1 MENGQKY
8 SAPYLPFKTF
18 LTGLDHLANI
28 TIPTRIELSTFYDM
42 SGHSRAQMLSA
53 LKFFKL
59 VDKEGHP
66 QPELSE
72 LAHNKNDRA
81 QLIRQFLEKFY
92 PDVIALDLSKTTPS
106 LLDKALDGPS
116 YNVTGDTKKKA
127 KTFLL
132 NAATFA
138 GYKPHTLLTKIT
150 RNRRKGA
157 GKQAAAGSGGKTGQV
172 EANGG
177 ADTADETPIINP
189 PKSRGSE
196 KTVHLRSGAGSVT
209 LSIDVDLLKLEPG
222 EDEDLILTL
231 RNTIRAYEKSLQAE
245 KVLPTLTVEEVERD
259 YKEAGG

>member
-18 LTGLDHLANI
+18 LTGLDHLATI
-28 TIPTRIELSTFYDM
+28 TIPSKIELSTFYDM
-42 SGHSRAQMLSA
+42 SGHNRAQMVSA

-66 QPELSE
+66 QPGLSE

-81 QLIRQFLEKFY
+81 QLIRGLLETFY

-106 LLDKALDGPS
+106 QLDKALDGAA

-132 NAATFA
+132 GAAQFA

-157 GKQAAAGSGGKTGQV
+157 AKQATGTAGSGKTAQ
-172 EANGG
+172 ADDNGG
-177 ADTADETPIINP
+177 IPAEALVQP
-189 PKSRGSE
+189 PAKPRGSE
-196 KTVHLRSGAGSVT
+196 KTVQLKSGAGSVT
-209 LSIDVDLLKLEPG
+209 LSIDVDLLELEPG
-222 EDEDLILTL
+222 EERDFVLKL
-231 RNTIRAYEKSLQAE
+231 RDMFRAYEKG
-245 KVLPTLTVEEVERD
+245 LTVSTESNDKVE
-259 YKEAGG
+259 KEAGA